1 MELDHLVV
9 AASDLEAGVAW
20 CERVLG
26 VTPAPGGKH
35 ALMGTHNRLLNTSA
49 PLYPR
54 CYLEI
59 IAIDREA
66 PAPQGRARWFD
77 LDQPALQAA
86 LRERGPGLIHWVSR
100 VPSLDASLAQWRGE
114 GIDAGEAVAA
124 ARGHLSWRIAL
135 REDGRRLRREGL
147 PLLIEWG
154 AQAHPTD
161 DLPASGVRL
170 LSFEARDGLRAR
182 LATPRGA
189 EIELELIG

>member
-9 AASDLEAGVAW
+9 GATTLEDGVAW

-26 VTPAPGGKH
+26 VTPAPGGRH
-35 ALMGTHNRLLNTSA
+35 ALMGTHNRLLDISA
-49 PLYPR
+49 PPAYPR

-59 IAIDREA
+59 IAIDPEA
-66 PAPQGRARWFD
+66 PGPQGRSRWFD

-100 VPSLDASLAQWRGE
+100 VPGLEASLAQWRGE
-114 GIDAGEAVAA
+114 GVDAGVAVAA
-124 ARGHLSWRIAL
+124 SRGALQWQIAL

-154 AQAHPTD
+154 AAHTCD

-170 LSFEARDGLRAR
+170 LSFEARDGLSAR
-182 LATPRGA
+182 LATPRG
-189 EIELELIG
+189 ELRLELVG